1 MPKIIENLK
10 DRLID
15 EAEKQK
21 EWTWESVAP

>member
-21 EWTWESVAP
+21 EWIWDSVAP